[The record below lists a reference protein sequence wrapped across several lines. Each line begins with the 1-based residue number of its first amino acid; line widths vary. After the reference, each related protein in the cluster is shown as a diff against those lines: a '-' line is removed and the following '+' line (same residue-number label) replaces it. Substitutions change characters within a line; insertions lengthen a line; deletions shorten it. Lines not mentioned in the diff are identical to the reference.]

1 MTNTKIRGSEWR
13 KWDLHL
19 HSCYSWT
26 SNCFPCD
33 TTGEKDIDQY
43 IKKIEESDLSAI
55 GLTNYFNFSDK
66 DFELKKRLESVGLTV
81 FLNLEL
87 RLTNINKADELVD
100 YHIIFDNKLEE
111 KNIKNFL
118 ASLPVNMGSSKT
130 TASMLSTKGNIDH
143 AAIDFLIL
151 IEKLEAEEFNLKGR
165 YIKGF
170 LSRGHGSATS
180 DGQKKNLNVY
190 EEITRKSD
198 FIIHSSDEKINLNDD
213 RDHWL
218 YKCKYVKPLLQ
229 SSDAHGLNEIGKK
242 YSWIK
247 ADLTFD
253 GLKQILFEP
262 EHRVSLGIDYPEKKS
277 DYLVIDHIKIE
288 DSVVYLNENLNTI
301 IGGRST
307 GKSTLINSIAEKQ
320 KNKNYDVSKLHK
332 FDGSIEIIWK
342 DSDIDD
348 EREIEFLPQEYM
360 IDLAKDTKM
369 LNELI
374 ERIIRN
380 QKLDSQIEEYKKATL
395 QLSTEIDGKLNEY
408 FSLKLELSNL
418 MKPEGDRKGI
428 EGQIESLE
436 QKREDIRKES
446 SFSKK
451 ENDLYHR
458 EINKISNF
466 ENISKQFD
474 SDIEKLDSLGNI
486 SLINNVDL
494 NDLNP
499 SYRIKLLTLLSDI
512 EKKSRERWKEK
523 INELVNRSYNVKDD
537 LSCKITGI
545 EDSGIYEKG
554 QQFSNSNETLSQLI
568 EQIKS
573 EKDGLVKFIEYEKSK
588 LTLETKIS
596 ELETEIIQKYR
607 SYEALRE
614 TLRTSFRIKDLD
626 LEIKLVFSKIR
637 IEDKINYLDSR
648 CF

>member
-1 MTNTKIRGSEWR
+1 
-13 KWDLHL
+13 
-19 HSCYSWT
+19 
-26 SNCFPCD
+26 
-33 TTGEKDIDQY
+33 
-43 IKKIEESDLSAI
+43 
-55 GLTNYFNFSDK
+55 
-66 DFELKKRLESVGLTV
+66 
-81 FLNLEL
+81 
-87 RLTNINKADELVD
+87 
-100 YHIIFDNKLEE
+100 
-111 KNIKNFL
+111 
-118 ASLPVNMGSSKT
+118 MGSSKT
-130 TASMLSTKGNIDH
+130 TASMLSTKGTVDQ
-143 AAIDFLIL
+143 AAIDFSIL
-151 IEKLEAEEFNLKGR
+151 IEKLEDEALNLKGR

-170 LSRGHGSATS
+170 LSRGHGSVTS
-180 DGQKKNLNVY
+180 DGQKKNQNVY

-198 FIIHSSDEKINLNDD
+198 FIIHSSDSKKNLKDD

-218 YKCKYVKPLLQ
+218 NECKYVKPLLQ
-229 SSDAHGLNEIGKK
+229 SSDAHCLNDIGKK

-342 DSDIDD
+342 DRDVDD
-348 EREIEFLPQEYM
+348 DREIEFLPQEYM

-395 QLSTEIDGKLNEY
+395 QLSTEIDGKLNEF
-408 FSLKLELSNL
+408 FSLKSELSNL

-436 QKREDIRKES
+436 QKREDIRKAS

-458 EINKISNF
+458 EMNRICNF
-466 ENISKQFD
+466 ESICKQFE
-474 SDIEKLDSLGNI
+474 SDIEKLNSLGNI
-486 SLINNVDL
+486 SLINNIDL

-523 INELVNRSYNVKDD
+523 IDELVKRSYNVKDD
-537 LSCKITGI
+537 LSCKISGI
-545 EDSGIYEKG
+545 EHSGIYEKG

-573 EKDGLVKFIEYEKSK
+573 EKDGLVKIVEYEKSK
-588 LTLETKIS
+588 KTLETKIS
-596 ELETEIIQKYR
+596 ELETEIIEKYR
-607 SYEALRE
+607 NYEVLRE
-614 TLRTSFRIKDLD
+614 MLQTSFSIQDFD
-626 LEIKLVFSKIR
+626 LEIRLVFSRIE

-648 CF
+648 NQNNNIFYTLFNENLDSKLNEVCFLQVLFAESCKLKIQNVALWKIHSFAS